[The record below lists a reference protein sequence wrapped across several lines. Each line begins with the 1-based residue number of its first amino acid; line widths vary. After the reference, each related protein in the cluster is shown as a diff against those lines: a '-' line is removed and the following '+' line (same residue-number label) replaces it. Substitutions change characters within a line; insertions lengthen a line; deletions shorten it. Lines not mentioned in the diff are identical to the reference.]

1 MNCRVSFPATGQSLH
16 VGVWNVSYHRSGW
29 SWVFWSVEVHMFHLG
44 CLTLQSKLVIQRLC
58 GWRDCRRMCWNVKGH
73 GRRWE
78 RGGIAFCC
86 TMISWSQSPES
97 FFSPILSLRGW
108 DASSVTWAQTVLQTL
123 GPHLF
128 VQRWYGEW
136 TCNCEIWNFGELRS
150 RWFAAYLCYAVWLS
164 RDFCWSFLYIWWPH
178 VTSLGPAIFQVPSTW
193 TSLNGHGRSANTLVP
208 VCRLAKPPARRR
220 FAARCRGLAVW
231 PGWDWNSSPSVV
243 ILLYR
248 LVGLLL
254 KCGKMWKNRTL
265 TFQVIGDESRG
276 SLFSEPGVTFL
287 FTCSS
292 WLERFFFRRITTWAL
307 KDCTEAM
314 LSLIESSD

>member
-73 GRRWE
+73 GRRWD

-86 TMISWSQSPES
+86 TIISWSQSPES

-108 DASSVTWAQTVLQTL
+108 DASSVTWGQTVLQTL

-150 RWFAAYLCYAVWLS
+150 RWFAAYLCYAVWIS

-193 TSLNGHGRSANTLVP
+193 TSLNGHGRSANTLVR

-243 ILLYR
+243 R